1 MRTFSTRNAMSRHMD
16 CEALPGPFVPTRRPL
31 PHRRPIQLNPR
42 GQWRRR
48 RKASSHAMPLPL
60 RRWRR
65 PCTCMHAAMHP
76 PLSAHSTMIRN
87 QNLRGVNREGSHRG
101 RERMHMRGGGQGEGV
116 WMLTGAPSV
125 RDRPSTFKVSRRSA
139 DRHRRCV
146 AALSPCLPRE

>member
-1 MRTFSTRNAMSRHMD
+1 MD
-16 CEALPGPFVPTRRPL
+16 CEALRGPFVPTLRPL
-31 PHRRPIQLNPR
+31 PRRRPIQLNPR

-101 RERMHMRGGGQGEGV
+101 RGRTADGPRTDAYAGIGRRAQGGSSDDANGGSF
-116 WMLTGAPSV
+116 LPSV
-125 RDRPSTFKVSRRSA
+125 RDRPSTFKVSRRST

-146 AALSPCLPRE
+146 ATLSPCLPRE